1 MEIAVLLAAAV
12 GTAVATGLGVVPVL
26 LLGER
31 AEALRPV
38 LWGATA
44 GSMTVAAIV
53 GLLRPAFQAGGGVDV
68 VVGSLAGVAFLY
80 ASRSLLD
87 LRDARA
93 SVARSASARASVL
106 VFAVLL
112 VHSLPEGF
120 AIGTAYASEEA
131 GLGLFV
137 ITAIAI
143 HNIPE
148 GTSVAVPMS
157 AAGYSPA
164 QQFWAAV
171 ATSVPQVPGALVAY
185 LVVERVERLLPASFG
200 FAAGAMLALVAAE
213 LAPAAFARGGR
224 PRALAAAVGGGL
236 LMLSLAAL
244 LQPQ

>member
-1 MEIAVLLAAAV
+1 MLLAAAA
-12 GTAVATGLGVVPVL
+12 GTAVATGLGAIPVFF
-26 LLGER
+26 LGDR

-53 GLLRPAFQAGGGVDV
+53 GLLRPAFQEGGRLDV
-68 VVGSLAGVAFLY
+68 IVGGLAGVGFLY

-93 SVARSASARASVL
+93 SVARSASGRTSIL

-157 AAGYSPA
+157 AAGYSRSR
-164 QQFWAAV
+164 QFWAAV
-171 ATSVPQVPGALVAY
+171 ATSIPQVPGALVAF
-185 LVVERVERLLPASFG
+185 LVVERVDRLLPASFG

-213 LAPAAFARGGR
+213 LAPAAFSGAGRG
-224 PRALAAAVGGGL
+224 RAALAAVGGGL

-244 LQPQ
+244 LQPA